1 MLAEDWKQ
9 LKYAKDILENPGIA
23 SKIAAAVGMPIEGV
37 LNRLPVKWSGRIQSI
52 THKSLKHALDIAV
65 LTINRRGKKAT
76 ASNSTHKLAT
86 AFSGGL
92 GGALGMATLIFE
104 LPVTTVI
111 MFRSIADIAR
121 SEGEDIGTIEAKL
134 ACLEVFALGGK
145 SESDNSSE
153 TGYYTA
159 RALLAREISEA
170 AKYLA
175 GKGLAEKGAPVLARF
190 VTAVA
195 SRFSPIVAQKVAAS
209 AVPIVG
215 AVGGALINTIFINHF
230 QDMARGHFIIRRLE
244 RTYGRKE
251 VQKQYAG
258 A

>member
-1 MLAEDWKQ
+1 MLAEDLNQ
-9 LKYAKDILENPGIA
+9 LKYAKNILENPGIT
-23 SKIAAAVGMPIEGV
+23 SKIAAAVGMPIEG
-37 LNRLPVKWSGRIQSI
+37 LLTRLPVKWSGQIQSI
-52 THKSLKHALDIAV
+52 THKSLKHALDVAV
-65 LTINRRGKKAT
+65 LTINRRGKRAT
-76 ASNSTHKLAT
+76 ASNRSHKLAT
-86 AFSGGL
+86 AVSGGL
-92 GGALGMATLIFE
+92 GGALGVATLVFE

-121 SEGEDIGTIEAKL
+121 SEGEDIGTIEAKV
-134 ACLEVFALGGK
+134 ACMEVFALGGK

-190 VTAVA
+190 ATAVA

-215 AVGGALINTIFINHF
+215 AVGGALINTIFMNHF

-244 RTYGRKE
+244 RNYGREE
-251 VQKQYAG
+251 VQKQYAD